1 MSRNSIFKSSIRVMK
16 RYKLRTFFM
25 MLGILIGITALTL
38 ILTLG
43 KGTQQQL
50 MAKVE
55 RLFSASNII
64 INAGGQGIRGGRNH
78 EGVTSTLTLEDFSEL
93 QKQIPNIEIY
103 DAYQIIENRS
113 VKYKDRSQDF
123 RIMGNTPN
131 AELVWNR
138 GALSGSFFTE
148 NDIKRLARVALVG
161 ISVAKDLFG
170 NIDPVG
176 ELIRIGDV
184 PFQVIGVLEPM
195 GVDPHGVDRDYEIY
209 VPITTLMRRLMN
221 VDYIVGA
228 KLQLADK
235 SKMDETAAQVT
246 QFLRERHHIS
256 AGELDDFTL
265 FTPVIVKQIVSKMNR
280 MFTLFLPLVA
290 GVSLLVGGVL
300 VTVLMLISISERTS
314 EIGLRRAVG
323 ARAKDILLQF
333 VMETIVISISGG
345 MIGFVLGVVG
355 VQLLIFKMKL
365 PQVVPWEAFILGM
378 AFSTIVGMAAGIL
391 PARKAAGLE
400 PVDALR

>member
-43 KGTQQQL
+43 KGTQQRL

-123 RIMGNTPN
+123 RIMGNTPD

-148 NDIKRLARVALVG
+148 NDVKRLARVALVG
-161 ISVAKDLFG
+161 ISVAKDLFD

-290 GVSLLVGGVL
+290 GVSLLVGGIL

-345 MIGFVLGVVG
+345 MMGFVLGIVG